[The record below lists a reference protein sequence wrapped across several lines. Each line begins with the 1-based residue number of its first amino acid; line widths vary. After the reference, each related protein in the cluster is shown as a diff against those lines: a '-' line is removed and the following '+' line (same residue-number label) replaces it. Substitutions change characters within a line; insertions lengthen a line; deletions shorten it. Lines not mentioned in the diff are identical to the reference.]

1 MKTAKD
7 MIMNKNTIFSYRI
20 QGIWS
25 AIAAIV
31 LSAGLSSCSD
41 WTRPE
46 ALDLAP
52 ASQETPEEALALIRA
67 FKQTPHK
74 VMILGM
80 DAVSDNPVA
89 RWQHPS
95 SMPDSADY
103 IYIRNLKGGLDAV
116 LASEIG
122 AVQSGKGTK
131 VLADVDYVAIENA
144 WDELQKMKEEAGE
157 ATGTQEEF
165 LAFISEQTRLQ
176 LECMNAYGCDG
187 VMISYTGSAS
197 STVGDPVQGR
207 SAYINA
213 VYDWWNSNGAGKIIM
228 ARGYL
233 LNIASVDVAEEFF
246 GQCRYLIHL
255 VGTKTSASS
264 VASDIFTNTIMG
276 VPSDKYVFEATVPT
290 PSDATQI
297 GMSVPDAAKWISASS
312 ETEDFEKLGLCVE
325 NAQDDYF
332 KIGRNYADIRRAITI
347 LNSGTEA
354 AQ

>member
-1 MKTAKD
+1 MKH
-7 MIMNKNTIFSYRI
+7 IMNI
-20 QGIWS
+20 QKFNVK
-25 AIAAIV
+25 AAAAV
-31 LSAGLSSCSD
+31 ALAVAGLCSCSD

-157 ATGTQEEF
+157 TTGTQEEF

-246 GQCRYLIHL
+246 GQCREHLQMFLEKDRFGRGKEQKHNPNGQIAAGGIPQRLAQHSHRRGKIRQFLQPRMRNGEPSIQGGADTFFAFEYL
-255 VGTKTSASS
+255 GR
-264 VASDIFTNTIMG
+264 
-276 VPSDKYVFEATVPT
+276 Y
-290 PSDATQI
+290 
-297 GMSVPDAAKWISASS
+297 
-312 ETEDFEKLGLCVE
+312 
-325 NAQDDYF
+325 
-332 KIGRNYADIRRAITI
+332 IGRIQLGIVPANGLDK
-347 LNSGTEA
+347 L
-354 AQ
+354 